1 MFAIQP
7 ALDNDRIGTRVKS
20 EEDIIS
26 KVKQLEDK
34 VIQHEVEIANQ
45 DMMIQ

>member
-7 ALDNDRIGTRVKS
+7 ALDNDRIGAKIKS

-26 KVKQLEDK
+26 KVKMLEDK
-34 VIQHEVEIANQ
+34 VI
-45 DMMIQ
+45 